1 MYVRTTQFGQHGI
14 HLGRRFFCLFLLF
27 LLSPD
32 VGNLG
37 EKSLRDVGKRGLE
50 WDLEEAA
57 LLQKAGKLLE

>member
-14 HLGRRFFCLFLLF
+14 HLGRSFFATSTSSSFLQMW
-27 LLSPD
+27 
-32 VGNLG
+32 
-37 EKSLRDVGKRGLE
+37 ETCEKKSLRDVGKRGLE